1 MVKTRVDY
9 SRALKKLRAARKDAE
24 RIGSSTLQQI
34 TKEGV
39 LKAKATAPY
48 DTGLTA
54 KAVRSIFLK
63 RGDGAESKIIAPNA
77 HKKEFAKR
85 VGKRAGKFGTS
96 FNLTR
101 YMHSAKGISS
111 GHFRRARPDFMNLTR
126 EYLKKIAKTRFEGNF
141 KEIRL
146 KYGR

>member
-1 MVKTRVDY
+1 MEKIGENT
-9 SRALKKLRAARKDAE
+9 LRE
-24 RIGSSTLQQI
+24 I

-39 LKAKATAPY
+39 LKAKSTAPY

-63 RGDGAESKIIAPNA
+63 RSDGAESKIIAPNA
-77 HKKEFAKR
+77 HKKQFTKR
-85 VGKRAGKFGTS
+85 VGKKAGKYGAS

-126 EYLKKIAKTRFEGNF
+126 AYLKKIAKTRAKGNF
-141 KEIRL
+141 DKIRL